1 MTAWVIVWRSRFP
14 FSGVIVFEELTEFF
28 ELGFD
33 RFPMGEQQSA
43 GKQQDQDLFGAQGEK
58 MHRIGENR
66 VDWG

>member
-1 MTAWVIVWRSRFP
+1 
-14 FSGVIVFEELTEFF
+14 VIVFEELTEFF

-66 VDWG
+66 VEWG